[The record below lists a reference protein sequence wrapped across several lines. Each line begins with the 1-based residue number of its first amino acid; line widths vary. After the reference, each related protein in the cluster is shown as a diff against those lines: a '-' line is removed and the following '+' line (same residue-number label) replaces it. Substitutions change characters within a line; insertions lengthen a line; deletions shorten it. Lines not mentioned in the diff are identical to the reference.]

1 MTPVRFEAQRLAGP
15 GGLVADLLNGEPAA
29 LSLFPPGVFGPTA
42 ARIDPDPTGEC
53 RIPKEAFLRVTPPGR
68 ERLERVIAGDGI
80 VVSTGQQPQLFG
92 GPLYVLYK
100 ALTAIQAAS
109 AIEERSG
116 RPCLAVFW
124 VAADD
129 HDWKEVASIGLLDEE
144 DRLHRVAVAPVEERT
159 GRAVGPSL
167 LPADIGEITRQFC
180 DLLELRD
187 AGRPWIDGLLDSYR
201 AARTFTEAFVAVV
214 SAWLT
219 EWPVAFV
226 DSAHPELRRAAGP
239 LHRAVL
245 ESHESVDEALAVG
258 TACVKDLGYRPQL
271 TYLENAIP
279 VFRDTDE
286 GRRRLYGAGASIRIG
301 RDGRS
306 RPLAELLSEI
316 ESDPL
321 PYSPSA
327 ALRPVLESWL
337 LPVAATVLGPGEIAY
352 WSQLSHTFDLLGVT
366 MPAIRPRRSWRV
378 LEPRISRLLEKTGV
392 DAEDLS
398 DGGTAALADLVERR
412 RPRAVEEAL
421 LRLESRI
428 EEEFRLLE
436 EAVGRDL
443 PGLRS
448 AVGKSRSQAFAGLAG
463 FRRTLDSATRIREET
478 AVAQLRRAASN
489 LYPDGIPQERALS
502 VYVYLARHGDS
513 FLRSAWHATPS
524 RVPQAQRGETG
535 GVAGTTTA
543 E

>member
-1 MTPVRFEAQRLAGP
+1 VTPVRFEAQRLAGP
-15 GGLVADLLNGEPAA
+15 GGLVADLANADPAA
-29 LSLFPPGVFGPTA
+29 LSLFPPGVFGPAA
-42 ARIDPDPTGEC
+42 ARIDPDPTRTC
-53 RIPKEAFLRVTPPGR
+53 RIPQEAFLRVTTPGR
-68 ERLERVIAGDGI
+68 ERLERVIAGDGF

-116 RPCLAVFW
+116 QPCLAVFW

-129 HDWKEVASIGLLDEE
+129 HDWKEVASVGLLNEE
-144 DRLHRVAVAPVEERT
+144 ERLHRVAVDPVEDRA

-167 LPADIGEITRQFC
+167 LPADIGEITREFC
-180 DLLELRD
+180 DLLEVRD
-187 AGRPWIDGLLDSYR
+187 AGRPWVDSLLDSYR
-201 AARTFTEAFVAVV
+201 AAQTFTEAFVAVV

-239 LHRAVL
+239 FHREVL
-245 ESHESVDEALAVG
+245 ERHESVDEALATG
-258 TACVKDLGYRPQL
+258 TACVESLGYRPQL

-279 VFRDTDE
+279 VFRDSDE
-286 GRRRLYGAGASIRIG
+286 GRRRLYGAGPSIRIG
-301 RDGRS
+301 RDGRPRS
-306 RPLAELLSEI
+306 RAALLSDI
-316 ESDPL
+316 ASDPL

-378 LEPRISRLLEKTGV
+378 LEPRIARLLEKTGV

-398 DGGTAALADLVERR
+398 DGGTAAVADLVERR

-421 LRLESRI
+421 RRLESRLD
-428 EEEFRLLE
+428 EEFRRLE
-436 EAVGRDL
+436 DAVGSDL

-448 AVGKSRSQAFAGLAG
+448 AAGKSRSAAFAGLAG
-463 FRRTLDSATRIREET
+463 FRRTLDRATRNREET

-513 FLRSAWHATPS
+513 FLREAWHATLAGA
-524 RVPQAQRGETG
+524 PQAHRGETG
-535 GVAGTTTA
+535 GVAGATTA